1 MKSIILKIDGMSCSA
16 CSNGL
21 EKYLNKQDGIDSAVV
36 NLVMATASIKYED
49 DLTIEDLERFIE
61 EAGFKSLGEESIIEK
76 KNKDSSISY
85 IIFGLLGLVLMY
97 ISMSH
102 MIHFPTLDILN
113 MMKHPIIYSVTL
125 LILTI
130 PFIIYGFDIL
140 KSGFNNLIHKSPNMD
155 TLVSIGIITSFLY
168 SLFGVIMIIIGH
180 KEYVENLYFE
190 SSAFVVYFIKLGKY
204 IDKRSKN
211 KTIESIKE
219 LVSITP
225 GFARIKTDNG
235 YKEITI
241 DEVNKGDILVCLPGD
256 KVSVDGE
263 IVKGESHFDESF
275 ITGESIPVIKNVGSK
290 VVAGSVNFEG
300 TIEYKAE
307 KIGKDSTI
315 SEIVRLVVEATN
327 TKMKISNIADKICSY
342 FVPLVIIIAIITFI
356 LNLII
361 VRDFSLSLTRFITV
375 LVVACPCSLGLA
387 TPLALVVSVGKA
399 ARGGLLIRN
408 SETLEL
414 SSKVDTVVFDK
425 TGTLTYGIL
434 SISKIN
440 IHSDMKEQEVLEIL
454 ASIESNSTHPLALG
468 INNYVKENNIKKS
481 LDLITEDISGYGVKG
496 RDNKNT
502 YYACN
507 SKLLKKLDIINSYKD
522 EEDSLTK
529 EGCSVIYLVKNK
541 KVVALFGLKDI
552 IRKESIEVVSKLKDM
567 NIDVIMLSGDNNNT
581 CLKIGNELNIDN
593 IISEKTPKEKCNYIS
608 KLIES
613 GKIVM
618 MVGDGINDAPSL
630 TLSSIGVSLKGAVD
644 IATNSSDVII
654 SNNNLLKIIDLINN
668 GKSTIKN
675 IKQNLFWA
683 FIYNICM
690 IPLASGIFGLS
701 INPMIACLMMILS
714 SLTVTINALRLGK
727 K

>member
-1 MKSIILKIDGMSCSA
+1 
-16 CSNGL
+16 
-21 EKYLNKQDGIDSAVV
+21 
-36 NLVMATASIKYED
+36 
-49 DLTIEDLERFIE
+49 
-61 EAGFKSLGEESIIEK
+61 
-76 KNKDSSISY
+76 
-85 IIFGLLGLVLMY
+85 
-97 ISMSH
+97 

-529 EGCSVIYLVKNK
+529 DGCSVIYLVKNK
-541 KVVALFGLKDI
+541 KVIALFGLNDI

>member
-529 EGCSVIYLVKNK
+529 DGCSVIYLVKNK
-541 KVVALFGLKDI
+541 KVIALFGLKDI
-552 IRKESIEVVSKLKDM
+552 IRKESFEVVSKLKDM

>member
-1 MKSIILKIDGMSCSA
+1 
-16 CSNGL
+16 
-21 EKYLNKQDGIDSAVV
+21 
-36 NLVMATASIKYED
+36 
-49 DLTIEDLERFIE
+49 
-61 EAGFKSLGEESIIEK
+61 
-76 KNKDSSISY
+76 
-85 IIFGLLGLVLMY
+85 
-97 ISMSH
+97 
-102 MIHFPTLDILN
+102 
-113 MMKHPIIYSVTL
+113 
-125 LILTI
+125 
-130 PFIIYGFDIL
+130 
-140 KSGFNNLIHKSPNMD
+140 
-155 TLVSIGIITSFLY
+155 
-168 SLFGVIMIIIGH
+168 
-180 KEYVENLYFE
+180 
-190 SSAFVVYFIKLGKY
+190 
-204 IDKRSKN
+204 
-211 KTIESIKE
+211 
-219 LVSITP
+219 
-225 GFARIKTDNG
+225 
-235 YKEITI
+235 
-241 DEVNKGDILVCLPGD
+241 
-256 KVSVDGE
+256 
-263 IVKGESHFDESF
+263 
-275 ITGESIPVIKNVGSK
+275 
-290 VVAGSVNFEG
+290 
-300 TIEYKAE
+300 
-307 KIGKDSTI
+307 
-315 SEIVRLVVEATN
+315 
-327 TKMKISNIADKICSY
+327 
-342 FVPLVIIIAIITFI
+342 
-356 LNLII
+356 
-361 VRDFSLSLTRFITV
+361 
-375 LVVACPCSLGLA
+375 
-387 TPLALVVSVGKA
+387 
-399 ARGGLLIRN
+399 
-408 SETLEL
+408 
-414 SSKVDTVVFDK
+414 
-425 TGTLTYGIL
+425 
-434 SISKIN
+434 
-440 IHSDMKEQEVLEIL
+440 MKEQEVLEIL

-529 EGCSVIYLVKNK
+529 DGCSVIYLVKNK
-541 KVVALFGLKDI
+541 KVIALFGLKDI